1 MPRAVAD
8 NEVFRFDL
16 KTAPPDGFV
25 ELRKFTYGEMIH
37 RRELSSSAHAEPN
50 EKGETEVAFTVNLTV
65 VQIYEFKTA
74 IIDHNL
80 EDESG
85 NKLNFLN
92 QNDVLRLDSS
102 VAGEI
107 ETFIDNLN
115 QPPKE
120 DAKRPLPLKSTELSS
135 TASQ

>member
-1 MPRAVAD
+1 MPRAVA
-8 NEVFRFDL
+8 NTETYRYDL

-37 RRELSSSAHAEPN
+37 RRELSSSAKAESN
-50 EKGETEVAFTVNLTV
+50 EQGDTEVAFTVNLTI
-65 VQIYEFKTA
+65 VQIYEFRTA

-80 EDESG
+80 EDENG
-85 NKLNFLN
+85 VKLNFAN
-92 QNDVLRLDSS
+92 QNDVLRLDST

-107 ETFIDNLN
+107 ETFIDKLN

-120 DAKRPLPLKSTELSS
+120 DGSRPLPSKSTEPSS
-135 TASQ
+135 MVSQ